1 MKQFTDEQ
9 HKSLVAEAKKQ
20 SRKLID
26 INDKGYNA
34 YRLCLNF
41 TTSDYA
47 KNSML
52 QSVMKSKPEWEG
64 LKLEARIC
72 KNTWWREKLI
82 FLAPKDVDVTLDN
95 ILEHCDFINF
105 YNRSIPFLLGA
116 KPVRRREYKSWIEY
130 DLISPPILE
139 KVESGKLPENIFN
152 YFLSHQQLST
162 NNKMLLMVDSYLE
175 GEIYKWEQKALN
187 RALELFNQDPKEVM
201 DRTVKHSKFHEIDL
215 ITVEEFERR
224 FDEALV

>member
-9 HKSLVAEAKKQ
+9 HKSLVTEAKKQ

-52 QSVMKSKPEWEG
+52 QSVIKSRPEWEG

-72 KNTWWREKLI
+72 KNTWWWERLI
-82 FLAPKDVDVTLDN
+82 FLAPKDVDITLDN
-95 ILEHCDFINF
+95 ILEHCDFLNR
-105 YNRSIPFLLGA
+105 YNRYIPFLFGV
-116 KPVRRREYKSWIEY
+116 KPVRRREYRSWIEY
-130 DLISPPILE
+130 DLLSPPILE

-152 YFLSHQQLST
+152 YFLSHQNLSL
-162 NNKMLLMVDSYLE
+162 NNKMLLMPSSWHE
-175 GEIYKWEQKALN
+175 GDVYKWEQKAIDK
-187 RALELFNQDPKEVM
+187 ALGLFNQDPNEVSI
-201 DRTVKHSKFHEIDL
+201 RTVKNSKFHEIDL

-224 FDEALV
+224 FDEILA